1 MPVSR
6 EGGGV
11 VIKRLLSLILD
22 PATTSPMRLK
32 YGEPPAYTPL
42 VATFPCAMPSQVIA
56 LIAEYAYRSYI
67 CKKAMLTS
75 KAGKTYFEKC
85 KRQIAVEE
93 VRAAS
98 VLTQFSG
105 RAFAYSC
112 AFDNATLHSAIR

>member
-1 MPVSR
+1 
-6 EGGGV
+6 
-11 VIKRLLSLILD
+11 
-22 PATTSPMRLK
+22 MRLK
-32 YGEPPAYTPL
+32 YGEPLAYTPL

-75 KAGKTYFEKC
+75 KAGKTYLEKC

-98 VLTQFSG
+98 VLTQFF
-105 RAFAYSC
+105 RARLRKIQYCTTCEMWLNGSIQYRGHVRGKKHRKNIKMFGA
-112 AFDNATLHSAIR
+112 L